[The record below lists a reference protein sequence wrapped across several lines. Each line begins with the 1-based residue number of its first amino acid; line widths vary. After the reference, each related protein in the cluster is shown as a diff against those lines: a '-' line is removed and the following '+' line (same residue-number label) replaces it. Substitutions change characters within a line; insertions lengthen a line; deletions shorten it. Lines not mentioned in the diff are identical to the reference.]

1 MDLKC
6 LRRPIVAD
14 LERFENVFR
23 SAMLVDGGKDGESGL
38 LQAALQHLSRR
49 LGKMMRPTLV
59 LLAARE
65 GGQVTDAALHAA
77 AGLEL
82 LHTASLV
89 HDDILDESNMRRGQP
104 SVNALWGDKA
114 AVLVGDYLTS
124 KALSEIAYSAN
135 PEAVNLTAWLGRQLA
150 DGELDQMALT
160 RQQTFDEAP
169 YYNVIAKKTAALF
182 SVCARIGAILG
193 GADDATIE
201 CLGRFGNLTGLCFQ
215 IRDDIFDLDT
225 TLDVGKPKGN
235 DMLEGKLTLP
245 VLHALI
251 AATEGRER
259 ATALALKVRS
269 GEASTEEIQELVDFT
284 LSNNGIAYAETAMT
298 NLRNEAVGLLA
309 DLRDRAVA
317 EALTAYIDYVIQR
330 NK

>member
-89 HDDILDESNMRRGQP
+89 QS
-104 SVNALWGDKA
+104 
-114 AVLVGDYLTS
+114 
-124 KALSEIAYSAN
+124 LS
-135 PEAVNLTAWLGRQLA
+135 
-150 DGELDQMALT
+150 
-160 RQQTFDEAP
+160 
-169 YYNVIAKKTAALF
+169 
-182 SVCARIGAILG
+182 
-193 GADDATIE
+193 
-201 CLGRFGNLTGLCFQ
+201 
-215 IRDDIFDLDT
+215 
-225 TLDVGKPKGN
+225 
-235 DMLEGKLTLP
+235 
-245 VLHALI
+245 
-251 AATEGRER
+251 
-259 ATALALKVRS
+259 
-269 GEASTEEIQELVDFT
+269 
-284 LSNNGIAYAETAMT
+284 
-298 NLRNEAVGLLA
+298 
-309 DLRDRAVA
+309 
-317 EALTAYIDYVIQR
+317 
-330 NK
+330 